1 MSTLRMHKTGSD
13 SPAPAGPKKSAE
25 SSSLWTGR
33 SRLITVVLAVAAAGA
48 LAATAATLSSSN
60 AKTAT
65 IPAGTRLV
73 GSLDRT
79 ISTERTDAGAPVQLE
94 TTAPLRLSEDVII
107 PAGVTIHGEV
117 THSEGGGRISGAPEL
132 TLRFSRLSLDGRDYR
147 IAADPW
153 RVKGKS
159 DTKESIAEIA
169 GGAVVGGVI
178 GAVAGSVTKGAII
191 GGILGTGVAV
201 VTKGNQIVLPAG
213 QRLRIRLAEPVTV
226 RYTPQSS

>member
-1 MSTLRMHKTGSD
+1 MSTLRMHKTGSGSD
-13 SPAPAGPKKSAE
+13 APARSKQSGE

-48 LAATAATLSSSN
+48 LAATAATLSSSG

-65 IPAGTRLV
+65 IPAGTRLI
-73 GSLDRT
+73 GALDRT
-79 ISTERTDAGAPVQLE
+79 ISTERTDAGASVQLE
-94 TTAPLRLSEDVII
+94 TTTPLRLSEDVII
-107 PAGVTIHGEV
+107 PAGITIHGEV
-117 THSEGGGRISGAPEL
+117 THSEGGGRISGSPEL
-132 TLRFSRLSLDGRDYR
+132 TLRFSRLTVDGRDYR
-147 IAADPW
+147 IATDPW

-178 GAVAGSVTKGAII
+178 GAVAGSATKGAVI

-201 VTKGNQIVLPAG
+201 ATKGNQIVLPAG

-226 RYTPQSS
+226 RYTPQSG

>member
-13 SPAPAGPKKSAE
+13 SPAPARSKESGE

-48 LAATAATLSSSN
+48 LAATAVTMSSSN

-73 GSLDRT
+73 GALDRS
-79 ISTERTDAGAPVQLE
+79 ISTAGTDAGASVQLE
-94 TTAPLRLSEDVII
+94 TTTPLRLSDEVII
-107 PAGVTIHGEV
+107 PAGITIHGEV

-132 TLRFSRLSLDGRDYR
+132 TLRFTRLTLEGRDYR
-147 IAADPW
+147 IAAEPW
-153 RVKGKS
+153 RVKGKG

-178 GAVAGSVTKGAII
+178 GAVAGSAAKGAVI

-201 VTKGNQIVLPAG
+201 ATKGNQITLSAG